1 MEHFLEKAQSC
12 VEQIME
18 VQISQNNL
26 QFASTRHTTALNI
39 WVIVCFRN
47 NEYFNIPCGT
57 LPT

>member
-1 MEHFLEKAQSC
+1 MEHILEKAKLRKT
-12 VEQIME
+12 IME

-39 WVIVCFRN
+39 WLIVCFRN

-57 LPT
+57 LAT

>member
-1 MEHFLEKAQSC
+1 MEHILEKAKLRKT
-12 VEQIME
+12 IME

-57 LPT
+57 LGT

>member
-1 MEHFLEKAQSC
+1 MEHILEKAKLRKT
-12 VEQIME
+12 IME